1 MIAAINTV
9 TLCVS
14 CGARLARDHG
24 GTICSPCR
32 RTQIESAAHCGSVV
46 AKQQSRIQAVFD
58 ATGLYGVA
66 DQFDCEPTAALD
78 LMFNAHLVPFVSAQR
93 HDLLRRLVAL
103 RDLSHVDA
111 AEALNISRWTV
122 ATYRSQ
128 LGIDRHS
135 SSCARRIRP
144 VRSQ

>member
-1 MIAAINTV
+1 MIAATATITR
-9 TLCVS
+9 CVS

-32 RTQIESAAHCGSVV
+32 RTQIESAAHCGSV
-46 AKQQSRIQAVFD
+46 AARQRSQLKAAFD
-58 ATGLYGVA
+58 NSGLYGVA
-66 DQFDCEPTAALD
+66 DRMRCEPGDALE
-78 LMFNAHLVPFVSAQR
+78 LVLNAQLLPFVSAQR
-93 HDLLRRLVAL
+93 RSLLHQLVEL

-128 LGIDRHS
+128 LGIDRRPS
-135 SSCARRIRP
+135 ACARRINR
-144 VRSQ
+144 